1 MSPVPSQ
8 PSKLPYSTDIQ
19 YYVDYL
25 RNNYGGKKIT
35 TPEGYEVRFYLEKDS
50 DCLHVV
56 CGKGK
61 TAVNHARARMIP
73 YIEYVLLD
81 ESTRVLRFNKKSRNI
96 CFVSRKHSYVII
108 CSVIR
113 NKELKFISQFYDQS
127 KNKTY
132 IDSFDNRSMYR
143 EI

>member
-1 MSPVPSQ
+1 MNPVPSQ

-81 ESTRVLRFNKKSRNI
+81 KSTRVLRFNKKSRNI

-132 IDSFDNRSMYR
+132 IDSFDNRSMNR

>member
-1 MSPVPSQ
+1 MSPTSQ

-25 RNNYGGKKIT
+25 RNNYDGKKII
-35 TPEGYEVRFYLEKDS
+35 TPEGYEVNFYLEKDS
-50 DCLHVV
+50 ACLHVV

-61 TAVNHARARMIP
+61 AAVNHSRARMIP
-73 YIEYVLLD
+73 YIEHVLLD
-81 ESTRVLRFNKKSRNI
+81 ETTRVVRFNKKSHNI
-96 CFVSRKHSYVII
+96 CFVSRKYSYVII

-143 EI
+143 EV